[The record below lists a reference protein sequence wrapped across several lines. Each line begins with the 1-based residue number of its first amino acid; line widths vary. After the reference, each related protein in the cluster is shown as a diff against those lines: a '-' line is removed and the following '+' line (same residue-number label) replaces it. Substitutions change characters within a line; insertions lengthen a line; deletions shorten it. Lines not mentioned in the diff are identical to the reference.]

1 MDKGVR
7 KIFSTLPDTYE
18 LVNRVL
24 TLGLDVLWRRKAARI
39 ASSHGGTRWLD
50 VCSGTGETAVY
61 LRRLAG
67 SETSVY
73 SIDFCPPMLE
83 VATRKKEAEDINFAV
98 ADAARLPFR
107 DASLDLVTISF
118 ATRNL
123 NVNMKALNMCLLEFK
138 RVLRSGGRFVNLE
151 TSQPPSPLLRRIYH
165 SYVSLVVR
173 PLGRLISGS
182 DPGYAYLSS
191 TIPKFYPADELADLM
206 QHAGFSSV
214 SFRRLLG
221 GTFAIHE
228 AVK

>member
-7 KIFSTLPDTYE
+7 KIFSALPDTYE

-24 TLGLDVLWRRKAARI
+24 TLGLDVVWRRKAARI
-39 ASSHGGTRWLD
+39 ASSHGGKRWLD

-67 SETSVY
+67 RETSVY
-73 SIDFCPPMLE
+73 SVDFCPPMLE
-83 VATRKKEAEDINFAV
+83 VATMKKEAEYINFAV

-123 NVNMKALNMCLLEFK
+123 NVNVKALETCMREFK
-138 RVLRSGGRFVNLE
+138 RVLRAGGRFVNLE
-151 TSQPPSPLLRRIYH
+151 TSQPPSPFLRKIYH
-165 SYVSLVVR
+165 SYVGLVVR
-173 PLGRLISGS
+173 PLGRLLSGS
-182 DPGYAYLSS
+182 DPGYAYLSH
-191 TIPKFYPADELADLM
+191 TIPRFYPADELASLI